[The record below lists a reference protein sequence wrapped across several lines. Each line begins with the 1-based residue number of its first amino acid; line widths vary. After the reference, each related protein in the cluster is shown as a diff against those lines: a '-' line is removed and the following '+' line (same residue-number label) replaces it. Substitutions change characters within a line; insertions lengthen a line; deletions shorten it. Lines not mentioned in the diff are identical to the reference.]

1 MSKNWMQM
9 IGMENNLDLRLV
21 DLDSNLYRANV
32 CTTSKWYCCLIVVV
46 VVVVVGH
53 SEPKLNKFIRCEVI
67 VFSRG

>member
-46 VVVVVGH
+46 VVVGH
-53 SEPKLNKFIRCEVI
+53 SEPK
-67 VFSRG
+67 